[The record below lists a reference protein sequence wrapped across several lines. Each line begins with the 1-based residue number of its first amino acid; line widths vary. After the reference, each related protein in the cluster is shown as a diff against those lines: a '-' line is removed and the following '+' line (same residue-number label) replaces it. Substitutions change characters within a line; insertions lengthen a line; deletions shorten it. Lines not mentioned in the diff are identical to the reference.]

1 MKQTKKENPAPVE
14 QAQPARSARAKVK
27 YVRIAPRK
35 LRGVINT
42 IRYKHP
48 EQAFRILMT
57 LKQKGARIT
66 EKLLKTAV
74 ANAKVLQMDENRLV
88 ISDIRADGGPV
99 MKRFLERSMGRGDR
113 IIKRTS
119 HLSII
124 LNEGQKTRGISSAA
138 PVAQEEKKE
147 TKSGK
152 KFQFGSGRKKA
163 AAGSK

>member
-1 MKQTKKENPAPVE
+1 MKTTKKEAPKKIEEAPV
-14 QAQPARSARAKVK
+14 STTARAKVK
-27 YVRIAPRK
+27 FIRIAPRK

-42 IRYKHP
+42 IRFKHP

-57 LKQKGARIT
+57 IHQKGARIT
-66 EKLLKTAV
+66 EKVLKTAV
-74 ANAKVLQMDENRLV
+74 ANAKVLQMDESRLV

-99 MKRFLERSMGRGDR
+99 MKRFIERSMGRGDR

-124 LNEGQKTRGISSAA
+124 LSEGQKKWKTSASA
-138 PVAQEEKKE
+138 PEAQEEKKE

-152 KFQFGSGRKKA
+152 KLFGRSKKA
-163 AAGSK
+163 AAGA